1 MAVVLARCVCGRG
14 GLGFWCSGG
23 DAVGGRFYR
32 WEGTGGAG
40 MLIDFS
46 YRTER
51 LFLLSQTA
59 DLLPSE
65 MAFNGRKCTKREKGE
80 TMNQITN
87 GDQRNSINSKH
98 KKRRKKGLEKMDQH
112 GRVGPCFR
120 AKCCGYIMGKYT
132 SKYY

>member
-1 MAVVLARCVCGRG
+1 VAEEAWVFGAAEGMRWAGDFIGGRG
-14 GLGFWCSGG
+14 QEELACSLT
-23 DAVGGRFYR
+23 FP
-32 WEGTGGAG
+32 
-40 MLIDFS
+40 